1 VPGAARA
8 LAAANGEESLRFGA
22 SSSLSVS
29 GGVTLK
35 AAAAFSVGGAAGL
48 SLGAGAGAGAGAG
61 LGIGGGVAA
70 GGGLSIGT
78 GAGTG
83 ARANVS
89 PGLSATARLSATE
102 GAFAGLRTSTSGSRA
117 MKLDPRKLM
126 PRSERSASATG
137 AGATFQVGGKAT
149 QSGAGG
155 LRADVGRS
163 GKLGFDER

>member
-1 VPGAARA
+1 
-8 LAAANGEESLRFGA
+8 
-22 SSSLSVS
+22 
-29 GGVTLK
+29 
-35 AAAAFSVGGAAGL
+35 
-48 SLGAGAGAGAGAG
+48 
-61 LGIGGGVAA
+61 
-70 GGGLSIGT
+70 
-78 GAGTG
+78 
-83 ARANVS
+83 
-89 PGLSATARLSATE
+89 
-102 GAFAGLRTSTSGSRA
+102 